1 MLADVGHIVV
11 VDDDPALRQMVT
23 RYLEEHNIPTKSAS
37 NRTELTAILK
47 RRIPVRSFC
56 TTSMSGFD
64 LRQAQGIRTALI
76 VPTSA
81 SGRYRLNAR

>member
-47 RRIPVRSFC
+47 RRIPVRSFAPPVC
-56 TTSMSGFD
+56 PD
-64 LRQAQGIRTALI
+64 LIYDRHRG
-76 VPTSA
+76 S
-81 SGRYRLNAR
+81 RLL